1 MLIITQPN
9 AQETW
14 GAPGAFPDKT
24 YQGNDNHLDA
34 YAITNAYSTSL
45 ADIWGERDRN
55 GFYGRMGDNEPLFRQ
70 ELLSSSWMMQAI
82 SHIPVLYDPGQAFA
96 MGSNTLCSGRKDGG
110 RFIKRVP
117 FRGTE
122 YRLADTETCA
132 SVTYQDLTSLLNFA
146 GSDFFIKTLQGLFY
160 SSISLDILRTG
171 FNGTHAAV
179 NTDPEKYPMGEDI
192 NTGWHETARKY
203 NGGSQIITDNF
214 TLGAG
219 GDFSN
224 VDELAQYVINEKIP
238 QPLRERPDLVVLVGY
253 ELAAHDRARLF
264 SDADKKVTLSGME
277 RMQSQVAG
285 RFAFIPPFMP
295 GKRLTV
301 TTLANLQVM
310 TGIGTQRLKVGWNDD
325 TKTFDHYYIR
335 AEAYA
340 LGDPL
345 MYAATDESA
354 VTLTKAGGADKQP
367 EANTPPVVV
376 ADTPEAAETAE
387 ATD

>member
-1 MLIITQPN
+1 MTNPN
-9 AQETW
+9 VHY
-14 GAPGAFPDKT
+14 GDLPT
-24 YQGNDNHLDA
+24 YQGNDNYISA
-34 YAITNAYSTSL
+34 SVMTESYATAL
-45 ADIWGERDRN
+45 ANIWGERDDK
-55 GFYGRMGDNEPLFRQ
+55 GFYMYAVDNEPLFRK
-70 ELLSSSWMMQAI
+70 EFLMSSWMMEQI
-82 SHIPVLYDPGQAFA
+82 SHIPVSTNPGQAFNV
-96 MGSNTLCSGRKDGG
+96 GSNALSSGRKDGG
-110 RFIKRVP
+110 RFVRRLP

-132 SVTYQDLTSLLNFA
+132 SVSYADMTALLNFA
-146 GSDFFIKTLQGLFY
+146 GTELFY
-160 SSISLDILRTG
+160 KTIQGVFKQNILLDILRTG

-179 NTDPEKYPMGEDI
+179 DTDPDKYPMGQDI

-224 VDELAQYVINEKIP
+224 LDELAQHVINEKIP

-285 RFAFIPPFMP
+285 RFAFIPPMMP

-310 TGIGTQRLKVGWNDD
+310 TGIRTLRFKVGWNDD
-325 TKTFDHYYIR
+325 TRTFDHYYIR
-335 AEAYA
+335 SEGYG
-340 LGDPL
+340 LGDPM
-345 MYAATDESA
+345 MYAATDENA
-354 VTLTKAGGADKQP
+354 VTLVKAAVNDDKPRSAESP
-367 EANTPPVVV
+367 EANEAIPAVDEAGTVDV
-376 ADTPEAAETAE
+376 AD
-387 ATD
+387 

>member
-1 MLIITQPN
+1 MSQQITY
-9 AQETW
+9 
-14 GAPGAFPDKT
+14 GASRALHDKT
-24 YQGNDNHLDA
+24 YQGNDNYLSASEVTDA
-34 YAITNAYSTSL
+34 YATAL
-45 ADIWGERDRN
+45 ANVWGERDRD

-70 ELLSSSWMMQAI
+70 EILSSSWMMQAI
-82 SHIPVLYDPGQAFA
+82 SHIPVLYNPGQAFA

-146 GSDFFIKTLQGLFY
+146 GAEIFMRTLREIFH

-179 NTDPEKYPMGEDI
+179 NTDPEKYPLGEDI

-224 VDELAQYVINEKIP
+224 IDELAQHVINEKIP

-310 TGIGTQRLKVGWNDD
+310 SGIGTQRLKVGWNDD
-325 TKTFDHYYIR
+325 TRTFDHYYIR

-354 VTLTKAGGADKQP
+354 VTFTKAGGADKQP
-367 EANTPPVVV
+367 EADTPPVEV
-376 ADTPEAAETAE
+376 ADMPEAAESAE
-387 ATD
+387 ITD

>member
-1 MLIITQPN
+1 MTNPN
-9 AQETW
+9 VHY
-14 GAPGAFPDKT
+14 GALLT
-24 YQGNDNHLDA
+24 YQGNDNYISA
-34 YAITNAYSTSL
+34 SVITENYATVL
-45 ADIWGERDRN
+45 ANKWGERDDK
-55 GFYGRMGDNEPLFRQ
+55 GFYMYAVDNEPLFRQ
-70 ELLSSSWMMQAI
+70 EFLMSSWMMEQI
-82 SHIPVLYDPGQAFA
+82 SHIPVSADPGQTFNI
-96 MGSNTLCSGRKDGG
+96 GSNALSSGRKDGG
-110 RFIKRVP
+110 RFVRRLP

-132 SVTYQDLTSLLNFA
+132 SVSYADMTALLNFA
-146 GSDFFIKTLQGLFY
+146 GTELFY
-160 SSISLDILRTG
+160 KTVQGVFKQNILLDILRTG

-179 NTDPEKYPMGEDI
+179 DTDPDKYPMGQDI

-203 NGGSQIITDNF
+203 NSGSQIITDNF

-224 VDELAQYVINEKIP
+224 LDELAQRVINEKIP

-285 RFAFIPPFMP
+285 RFAFIPPMMP

-310 TGIGTQRLKVGWNDD
+310 TGIRTLRFKVGWNDD
-325 TKTFDHYYIR
+325 TRTFDHYYIR
-335 AEAYA
+335 SEGYG
-340 LGDPL
+340 LGDPM
-345 MYAATDESA
+345 MYAATDENA
-354 VTLTKAGGADKQP
+354 VTLVKAAVNDDKPRNAVSP
-367 EANTPPVVV
+367 EANEVITPADKADEIGTVDV
-376 ADTPEAAETAE
+376 AD
-387 ATD
+387 

>member
-1 MLIITQPN
+1 MSQQITY
-9 AQETW
+9 
-14 GAPGAFPDKT
+14 GASRALHDKT
-24 YQGNDNHLDA
+24 YQGNDNYLSASEVTDA
-34 YAITNAYSTSL
+34 YATAL
-45 ADIWGERDRN
+45 ANVWGERDRD

-70 ELLSSSWMMQAI
+70 EILSSSWMMQAI
-82 SHIPVLYDPGQAFA
+82 SHIPVLYNPGQAFA

-146 GSDFFIKTLQGLFY
+146 GAEIFMRTLREIFH

-179 NTDPEKYPMGEDI
+179 NTDPGKYPMGEDI

-203 NGGSQIITDNF
+203 NSGSQIITDNF

-224 VDELAQYVINEKIP
+224 IDELAQHVINEKIP

-310 TGIGTQRLKVGWNDD
+310 SGIGTQRLKVGWNDD
-325 TKTFDHYYIR
+325 TRTFDHYYIR

-354 VTLTKAGGADKQP
+354 VTFTKAGGADKQP
-367 EANTPPVVV
+367 EANIPPVEV
-376 ADTPEAAETAE
+376 ADMPEAAEAAKT
-387 ATD
+387 TD

>member
-1 MLIITQPN
+1 MAQQITY
-9 AQETW
+9 
-14 GAPGAFPDKT
+14 GASGGLPDKT
-24 YQGNDNHLDA
+24 YQGNDNYLSASEIADG
-34 YAITNAYSTSL
+34 YATGL
-45 ADIWGERDRN
+45 ANIWGERDRD
-55 GFYGRMGDNEPLFRQ
+55 GFLGRMGDNEPLFRR
-70 ELLSSSWMMQAI
+70 EILSSSWMMQAI
-82 SHIPVLYDPGQAFA
+82 SHIPVLYDLGQAFT

-146 GSDFFIKTLQGLFY
+146 GTEFFVKTLQGLFH

-171 FNGTHAAV
+171 FNGTHVAV

-192 NTGWHETARKY
+192 NKGWHEIARKY

-214 TLGAG
+214 TLGSG

-325 TKTFDHYYIR
+325 TRTFDHYYIR

-354 VTLTKAGGADKQP
+354 VTFTKAGGADKQP
-367 EANTPPVVV
+367 EANTHPVAV
-376 ADTPEAAETAE
+376 ADTPEAAESAE
-387 ATD
+387 AEKTTD

>member
-1 MLIITQPN
+1 MVKQITYGVSGGLP
-9 AQETW
+9 E
-14 GAPGAFPDKT
+14 KT
-24 YQGNDNHLDA
+24 YQGNDNYLSATQMTDIYTTA
-34 YAITNAYSTSL
+34 L
-45 ADIWGERDRN
+45 ADIWGERNRD
-55 GFYGRMGDNEPLFRQ
+55 GFYGRMGDNEPLLRQ
-70 ELLSSSWMMQAI
+70 EILSSSWMMQEI
-82 SHIPVLYDPGQAFA
+82 SHIPVLYDQGQAFT
-96 MGSNTLCSGRKDGG
+96 MGSNTLCSGRKDGK
-110 RFIKRVP
+110 RFINRVP
-117 FRGTE
+117 FRGTA
-122 YRLADTETCA
+122 YRLTDTETCA

-146 GSDFFIKTLQGLFY
+146 GAEFFIKTLQELFY
-160 SSISLDILRTG
+160 SSVSLDILRTG

-179 NTDPEKYPMGEDI
+179 NTDPEKYPMGGDI

-203 NGGSQIITDNF
+203 NSGSQIITDNF

-224 VDELAQYVINEKIP
+224 IDELAQHVINEKIP

-335 AEAYA
+335 TEAYA

-354 VTLTKAGGADKQP
+354 VTLTKAGVADKQP
-367 EANTPPVVV
+367 EANTPSVEV
-376 ADTPEAAETAE
+376 ADTPEAV
-387 ATD
+387 D

>member
-1 MLIITQPN
+1 MTQKITY
-9 AQETW
+9 
-14 GAPGAFPDKT
+14 GASRGLPDKT
-24 YQGNDNHLDA
+24 YQGNDHYLSA
-34 YAITNAYSTSL
+34 SEIAESYATGL
-45 ADIWGERDRN
+45 ANIWGERDRD
-55 GFYGRMGDNEPLFRQ
+55 GFLGRMGDNEPLFRQ

-82 SHIPVLYDPGQAFA
+82 SHIPVLYNPGQAFT

-110 RFIKRVP
+110 RFINRVP

-146 GSDFFIKTLQGLFY
+146 GTEFFIKTLQGLFY
-160 SSISLDILRTG
+160 SSISLDILRAG
-171 FNGTHAAV
+171 FNGTRAAV

-301 TTLANLQVM
+301 TTLANLQIM

-354 VTLTKAGGADKQP
+354 VTFTKAGVADKQP

-387 ATD
+387 STD

>member
-1 MLIITQPN
+1 MSQQITY
-9 AQETW
+9 
-14 GAPGAFPDKT
+14 GASGGLPKNT
-24 YQGNDNHLDA
+24 YQGNDNYLSASEIVAA
-34 YAITNAYSTSL
+34 YATGLTNV
-45 ADIWGERDRN
+45 WGERDRD
-55 GFYGRMGDNEPLFRQ
+55 GFFGKMGDNEPLFRQ
-70 ELLSSSWMMQAI
+70 EVLSSSWMMQAI
-82 SHIPVLYDPGQAFA
+82 SHIPVLYNPGQAFA

-110 RFIKRVP
+110 RFVKRVP

-146 GSDFFIKTLQGLFY
+146 GTEFFLKTLQGLFY

-179 NTDPEKYPMGEDI
+179 NTDPEKYPLGEDI

-224 VDELAQYVINEKIP
+224 IDELAQHVINEKIP

-310 TGIGTQRLKVGWNDD
+310 SGIGTQRLKVGWNDD
-325 TKTFDHYYIR
+325 TRTFDHYYIR

-354 VTLTKAGGADKQP
+354 VTFTKAGGTDKQP
-367 EANTPPVVV
+367 EANTPPVGG
-376 ADTPEAAETAE
+376 ADMPEAAEAAKT
-387 ATD
+387 TD

>member
-1 MLIITQPN
+1 MSQQITY
-9 AQETW
+9 
-14 GAPGAFPDKT
+14 GASRALHDKT
-24 YQGNDNHLDA
+24 YQGNDNYLSASEVTDA
-34 YAITNAYSTSL
+34 YATAL
-45 ADIWGERDRN
+45 ANVWGERDRD

-70 ELLSSSWMMQAI
+70 EILSSSWMMQAI
-82 SHIPVLYDPGQAFA
+82 SHIPVLYNPGQAFA

-146 GSDFFIKTLQGLFY
+146 GAEIFMRTLREIFH
-160 SSISLDILRTG
+160 SSISLDILRAG

-179 NTDPEKYPMGEDI
+179 NTDPEKYPLGEDI

-224 VDELAQYVINEKIP
+224 IDELAQHVINEKIP

-310 TGIGTQRLKVGWNDD
+310 SGIGTQRLKVGWNDD
-325 TKTFDHYYIR
+325 TRTFDHYYIR

-354 VTLTKAGGADKQP
+354 VTFTKAGGTDKQP
-367 EANTPPVVV
+367 EADTPPVEV
-376 ADTPEAAETAE
+376 ADMPEAAEAAKT
-387 ATD
+387 TD

>member
-1 MLIITQPN
+1 MTQPKFIH
-9 AQETW
+9 
-14 GAPGAFPDKT
+14 GALPDNT
-24 YQGNDNHLDA
+24 YQGNDNCLSASEITEA
-34 YAITNAYSTSL
+34 YATSL
-45 ADIWGERDRN
+45 SEKWGERDRD
-55 GFYGRMGDNEPLFRQ
+55 GFYGMMGDNQPLFRQ
-70 ELLSSSWMMQAI
+70 EILASAWMMQAI
-82 SHIPVLYDPGQAFA
+82 SHFPVMYNPGQAYA
-96 MGSNTLCSGRKDGG
+96 MGSNTLCSGRKDGE
-110 RFIKRVP
+110 RFVKRVP

-132 SVTYQDLTSLLNFA
+132 SITYQDLTALLNFA
-146 GSDFFIKTLQGLFY
+146 GMEVFLNTMKELFH
-160 SSISLDILRTG
+160 SSIVLDILRTG
-171 FNGTHAAV
+171 FNGTYAAV
-179 NTDPEKYPMGEDI
+179 NTDPDKYPMGQDI

-203 NGGSQIITDNF
+203 NSGSQIITDNF

-224 VDELAQYVINEKIP
+224 LDDLAQHVINEKIP
-238 QPLRERPDLVVLVGY
+238 QPLRERPDLVVMVGY

-264 SDADKKVTLSGME
+264 NEADKKVTLSGVE

-335 AEAYA
+335 AEGYA

-354 VTLTKAGGADKQP
+354 VTLTKASVADKQP
-367 EANTPPVVV
+367 ATNNAPE
-376 ADTPEAAETAE
+376 DTASAPEIAG
-387 ATD
+387 

>member
-1 MLIITQPN
+1 MSQQITY
-9 AQETW
+9 
-14 GAPGAFPDKT
+14 GASRALHDKT
-24 YQGNDNHLDA
+24 YQGNDNYLSASEVTDA
-34 YAITNAYSTSL
+34 YATAL
-45 ADIWGERDRN
+45 ANVWGERDRD

-70 ELLSSSWMMQAI
+70 EILSSSWMMQAI
-82 SHIPVLYDPGQAFA
+82 SHIPVLYNPGQAFA

-146 GSDFFIKTLQGLFY
+146 GAEIFMRTLREIFH

-203 NGGSQIITDNF
+203 NSGSQIITDNF

-224 VDELAQYVINEKIP
+224 IDELAQHVINEKIP

-310 TGIGTQRLKVGWNDD
+310 SGIGTQRLKVGWNDD
-325 TKTFDHYYIR
+325 TRTFDHYYIR

-354 VTLTKAGGADKQP
+354 VTFTKAGGADKQP
-367 EANTPPVVV
+367 EANTPPVEV
-376 ADTPEAAETAE
+376 ADMPESAEAAEGSE
-387 ATD
+387 ITD

>member
-1 MLIITQPN
+1 MSQQITY
-9 AQETW
+9 
-14 GAPGAFPDKT
+14 GASRALHDKT
-24 YQGNDNHLDA
+24 YQGNDNYLSASEVTDA
-34 YAITNAYSTSL
+34 YATAL
-45 ADIWGERDRN
+45 ANVWGERDRD

-70 ELLSSSWMMQAI
+70 EILSSSWMMQAI
-82 SHIPVLYDPGQAFA
+82 SHIPVLYNPGQAFA

-146 GSDFFIKTLQGLFY
+146 GAEIFMRTLREIFH

-224 VDELAQYVINEKIP
+224 IDELAQHVINEKIP

-310 TGIGTQRLKVGWNDD
+310 SGIGTQRLKVGWNDD
-325 TKTFDHYYIR
+325 TRTFDHYYIR

-354 VTLTKAGGADKQP
+354 VTFTKAGGADKQP
-367 EANTPPVVV
+367 EANTPPVEV
-376 ADTPEAAETAE
+376 ADMPEAAESAE
-387 ATD
+387 ITD

>member
-1 MLIITQPN
+1 MTQPKFIH
-9 AQETW
+9 
-14 GAPGAFPDKT
+14 GALPDNT
-24 YQGNDNHLDA
+24 YQGNDNCLSASEITEA
-34 YAITNAYSTSL
+34 YATSL
-45 ADIWGERDRN
+45 SEKWGERDRD
-55 GFYGRMGDNEPLFRQ
+55 GFYGMMGDNQPLFRQ
-70 ELLSSSWMMQAI
+70 EILASAWMMQAI
-82 SHIPVLYDPGQAFA
+82 SHFPVMYNPGQAYA
-96 MGSNTLCSGRKDGG
+96 MGSNTLCSGRKDGE
-110 RFIKRVP
+110 RFVKRVP

-132 SVTYQDLTSLLNFA
+132 SITYQDLTALLNFA
-146 GSDFFIKTLQGLFY
+146 GMEVFLNTMKELFH
-160 SSISLDILRTG
+160 SSIVLDILRTG
-171 FNGTHAAV
+171 FNGTYAAV
-179 NTDPEKYPMGEDI
+179 NTDPDKYPMGQDI

-203 NGGSQIITDNF
+203 NSGSQIITDNF

-224 VDELAQYVINEKIP
+224 LDDLAQHVINEKIP
-238 QPLRERPDLVVLVGY
+238 QPLRERPDLVVMVGY

-264 SDADKKVTLSGME
+264 NEADKKVTLSGVE

-335 AEAYA
+335 AEGYA

-354 VTLTKAGGADKQP
+354 VTLTKAGVADKQP
-367 EANTPPVVV
+367 ATNNAPE
-376 ADTPEAAETAE
+376 DTASAPEIAG
-387 ATD
+387 

>member
-1 MLIITQPN
+1 MAQQITY
-9 AQETW
+9 
-14 GAPGAFPDKT
+14 GASRALHDKT
-24 YQGNDNHLDA
+24 YQGNDNYLSASEVTDA
-34 YAITNAYSTSL
+34 YATAL
-45 ADIWGERDRN
+45 ANVWGERDRD

-70 ELLSSSWMMQAI
+70 EILSSSWMMQAI
-82 SHIPVLYDPGQAFA
+82 SHIPVLYNPGQAFA

-146 GSDFFIKTLQGLFY
+146 GAEIFMRTLREIFH

-203 NGGSQIITDNF
+203 NSGSQIITDNF

-224 VDELAQYVINEKIP
+224 IDELAQHVINEKIP
-238 QPLRERPDLVVLVGY
+238 QPLREHPDLVVLVGY

-301 TTLANLQVM
+301 TTLENLQVM
-310 TGIGTQRLKVGWNDD
+310 SGIGTQRLKVGWNDD
-325 TKTFDHYYIR
+325 TRTFDHYYIR

-354 VTLTKAGGADKQP
+354 VTFTKAGGADKQP
-367 EANTPPVVV
+367 EANIPPVEV
-376 ADTPEAAETAE
+376 ADMPEAAEAAKT
-387 ATD
+387 TD

>member
-1 MLIITQPN
+1 MAQQITY
-9 AQETW
+9 
-14 GAPGAFPDKT
+14 GASGGLPENT
-24 YQGNDNHLDA
+24 YQGNDNYLSASEIVAA
-34 YAITNAYSTSL
+34 YATGLTNV
-45 ADIWGERDRN
+45 WGERDRD
-55 GFYGRMGDNEPLFRQ
+55 GFLGRMGDNEPLFRQ
-70 ELLSSSWMMQAI
+70 EVLSSSWMMQAI
-82 SHIPVLYDPGQAFA
+82 SHIPVLYDSGQAFT

-146 GSDFFIKTLQGLFY
+146 GTEFFIKTLQGLFY

-224 VDELAQYVINEKIP
+224 IDELAQHVINEKIP

-310 TGIGTQRLKVGWNDD
+310 SGIGTQRLKVGWNDD
-325 TKTFDHYYIR
+325 TRTFDHYYIR

-354 VTLTKAGGADKQP
+354 VTFTKAGGTDKQP
-367 EANTPPVVV
+367 EADTPPVEV
-376 ADTPEAAETAE
+376 ADMPEAAEAAKT
-387 ATD
+387 TD

>member
-1 MLIITQPN
+1 MAQQITY
-9 AQETW
+9 
-14 GAPGAFPDKT
+14 GASGGLPKNT
-24 YQGNDNHLDA
+24 YQGNDNYLSA
-34 YAITNAYSTSL
+34 SEIVEAYSTGLSKV
-45 ADIWGERDRN
+45 WGERDRD
-55 GFYGRMGDNEPLFRQ
+55 GFLGRMGDNEPLFRQ
-70 ELLSSSWMMQAI
+70 EILSSSWMMQAI
-82 SHIPVLYDPGQAFA
+82 SHIPVLYNPGQAFA
-96 MGSNTLCSGRKDGG
+96 MGSNTLCSGRKDGA

-146 GSDFFIKTLQGLFY
+146 GTEFFLKTLQGLFH

-179 NTDPEKYPMGEDI
+179 NTDPEKYPLGEDI

-224 VDELAQYVINEKIP
+224 IDELAQHVINEKIP
-238 QPLRERPDLVVLVGY
+238 QPLREHPDLVVLVGY

-301 TTLANLQVM
+301 TTLENLQVM
-310 TGIGTQRLKVGWNDD
+310 SGIGTQRLKVGWNDD
-325 TKTFDHYYIR
+325 TRTFDHYYIR

-367 EANTPPVVV
+367 EANIPPVEV
-376 ADTPEAAETAE
+376 ADMPEAAEAAKT
-387 ATD
+387 TD

>member
-1 MLIITQPN
+1 MKEPN
-9 AQETW
+9 IHY
-14 GAPGAFPDKT
+14 GAWSA
-24 YQGNDNHLDA
+24 YQGNDGYITASVMSKN
-34 YAITNAYSTSL
+34 YAAVL
-45 ADIWGERDRN
+45 ADKWGEMDKN
-55 GFYGRMGDNEPLFRQ
+55 GFYMNAVDNEPLFR
-70 ELLSSSWMMQAI
+70 EEYLMSSWMMGQI
-82 SHIPVLYDPGQAFA
+82 SHIPVNADPGQAFNV
-96 MGSNTLCSGRKDGG
+96 GSNTLSSGRKDGG
-110 RFIKRVP
+110 RFVRRLP

-132 SVTYQDLTSLLNFA
+132 SVSYADLTALLNFA
-146 GSDFFIKTLQGLFY
+146 GTELFMNT
-160 SSISLDILRTG
+160 IQDIFKKNILLDILRTG

-179 NTDPEKYPMGEDI
+179 NTDPDKYPMGQDI

-203 NGGSQIITDNF
+203 NNGSQIITDNF

-219 GDFSN
+219 GDFSSL
-224 VDELAQYVINEKIP
+224 DDLAQHVINEKIP
-238 QPLRERPDLVVLVGY
+238 QPLRERPDLVVMVGY

-264 SDADKKVTLSGME
+264 NEADKKVTLSGVE

-285 RFAFIPPFMP
+285 RFAFIPPMMP

-310 TGIGTQRLKVGWNDD
+310 TGIRTLRFKVGWNDD

-345 MYAATDESA
+345 MYASTDESA
-354 VTLTKAGGADKQP
+354 VTLTKADVANKQPATNNAPEDADDKQTGTHNAQEDAASAP
-367 EANTPPVVV
+367 EIAG
-376 ADTPEAAETAE
+376 
-387 ATD
+387 

>member
-1 MLIITQPN
+1 MEKQITY
-9 AQETW
+9 
-14 GAPGAFPDKT
+14 GASGGLPKNT
-24 YQGNDNHLDA
+24 YQGNDNYLSVSEVTDA
-34 YAITNAYSTSL
+34 YATVLSSV
-45 ADIWGERDRN
+45 WGEKDRDD
-55 GFYGRMGDNEPLFRQ
+55 FYGRMGDNEPLFRQ
-70 ELLSSSWMMQAI
+70 EILSSSWMMQEI
-82 SHIPVLYDPGQAFA
+82 SHIPVLYNPGQAFT
-96 MGSNTLCSGRKDGG
+96 MGSNTLCSGRKEGA

-146 GSDFFIKTLQGLFY
+146 GTEFFYKTLTGLFH

-224 VDELAQYVINEKIP
+224 IDELAQHVINEKIP

-325 TKTFDHYYIR
+325 TRTFDHYYIR

-354 VTLTKAGGADKQP
+354 VTFTKAGGADKQP
-367 EANTPPVVV
+367 EANTPPVEV
-376 ADTPEAAETAE
+376 ADTPETAE
-387 ATD
+387 ATEITD